1 MCSARVVPDCDISC
15 DKNQGTHGE
24 SEAMNSK
31 AAKGSSKST
40 VDTDKEL
47 AYWWT
52 LPKEKIS
59 EILKVDFKNGL
70 PLERVEEQRA
80 AFGTNIMEELKPTS
94 ISMLLFEGVKQPM
107 MILLLSIAAISF
119 VFRELVEAVVMLF
132 VVAAYVSVEFIN
144 KFRSDR
150 TMARLREL
158 TQPTTKVI
166 REGKEQE
173 ILTSDVVVGD
183 LMILSSGVRVAADAR
198 LIELSGLLVNEAT
211 LTGESVPVEKESQ
224 AKVAKNSSLAERVNC
239 VFSGTT
245 ILDGEG
251 KGIVLAVGQQSEF
264 GKIAREVQAAQ
275 KQQTPLQQAMTQLS
289 KTLALFA
296 IIVSL
301 VIPVVGFLRGLDF
314 NQMVLTWLALTFLM
328 IPGQPPVIITMALA
342 LASFELARKNVV
354 VKRLR
359 GAEALGSVTS
369 ILTDKTGTITENRMH
384 VEKFVLPNGAELTPQ
399 KIPKALNEKILLA
412 LPEYVSDPTDEAIA
426 EVLGTDSTPEK
437 QNPVS
442 FEGFSDGHPWRT
454 LTYRDNEVYVH
465 SIAGKP
471 ELLIESCAL
480 NSKEKERLE
489 NIIISEGKLGK
500 RVVAFASFQS
510 NTKELD
516 KLDGVEILALAV
528 LEDQVR
534 QGIDEAVVALK
545 EAGIK
550 TFIVTGDHMATTKA
564 VANKVGLDGKIVTG
578 DQLEKMSDRE
588 LHDTVQ
594 SVRLFA
600 RTTPSQKLR
609 LVKVLQ
615 SQGEEV
621 AVIGDGINDAPAIKS
636 ANVGVAMGEIGTDL
650 AKETAD
656 LVLTDDNYVHVRDAV
671 AIGRKAIDNFRK
683 GLTYYLS
690 AKAVLLSIFIVPLAI
705 GIPFPLAPIHIILIE
720 LLMDLASSTIFVTE
734 VAEPNVLKR
743 SPQKIDDFLNRS
755 IIMRIFRNGVG
766 LALGILAIYLSLYF
780 GTGNVVLSQTAAFV
794 TWLLGHIFLALNL
807 KQERVPLL
815 KQGFFSN
822 RFGTFWLISMIALTF
837 LITNVSLVFSYVN
850 TVSLP
855 PVVWLE
861 ILLVVFASTFWLEV
875 AKWVRLG
882 PHLRSENTCKA

>member
-15 DKNQGTHGE
+15 DKNQGTRGG
-24 SEAMNSK
+24 SDVMNSK

-94 ISMLLFEGVKQPM
+94 ISMLLLEGVKQPM

-132 VVAAYVSVEFIN
+132 VVAAYISVEFIN

-158 TQPTTKVI
+158 TQPTNKVI

-173 ILTSDVVVGD
+173 ISTSDVVVGD
-183 LMILSSGVRVAADAR
+183 LIILSSGVRVAADA
-198 LIELSGLLVNEAT
+198 LLMESSGLLVNEAT
-211 LTGESVPVEKESQ
+211 LTGESLPVKKQTEVE
-224 AKVAKNSSLAERVNC
+224 VAKNSNLAEKVNC

-251 KGIVLAVGQQSEF
+251 KAIVLAVGQQSEF
-264 GKIAREVQAAQ
+264 GKIAKEVQTAQ

-301 VIPVVGFLRGLDF
+301 IIPAVGFLRGLKLQ
-314 NQMVLTWLALTFLM
+314 QMVLTWLALTFLM

-342 LASFELARKNVV
+342 LASFELARKNVI

-369 ILTDKTGTITENRMH
+369 ILTDKTGTITENKMQ
-384 VEKFVLPNGAELTPQ
+384 VEKFVLPDGTELAPQ
-399 KIPKALNEKILLA
+399 KIPRALSEKILLA
-412 LPEYVSDPTDEAIA
+412 LPEYVNDPTDKAIA
-426 EVLGTDSTPEK
+426 QVLGVEFKREK
-437 QNPVS
+437 QILS

-454 LTYRDNEVYVH
+454 LTYRNHDMYVYAI
-465 SIAGKP
+465 SGEP
-471 ELLIESCAL
+471 ELLIESSAL
-480 NSKEKERLE
+480 HSRKKERLE
-489 NIIISEGKLGK
+489 NIVIKEGNLGK
-500 RVVAFASFQS
+500 RVVAFAAFQS
-510 NTKELD
+510 KIKELD
-516 KLDGVEILALAV
+516 KLDRIEILALAV
-528 LEDQVR
+528 LEDPVR
-534 QGIDEAVVALK
+534 QGIDKAIGVLK
-545 EAGIK
+545 DAGIK
-550 TFIVTGDHMATTKA
+550 TFIVTGDHTATTRA
-564 VANKVGLDGKIVTG
+564 IADKVGLKGEIITG
-578 DQLEKMSDRE
+578 DQSEKMNDKE
-588 LHDTVQ
+588 LYDAVQ
-594 SVRLFA
+594 SARLFA

-615 SQGEEV
+615 AQGEEV

-656 LVLTDDNYVHVRDAV
+656 LVLTDDNYVHVDDAV

-690 AKAVLLSIFIVPLAI
+690 AKAILLSIFIVPLAL

-734 VAEPNVLKR
+734 AAEPNILKR
-743 SPQKIDDFLNRS
+743 SPQRIGDFLNRS
-755 IIMRIFRNGVG
+755 IMVKILRNGVG
-766 LALGILAIYLSLYF
+766 LALGILTIYLSLYF

-822 RFGTFWLISMIALTF
+822 RFGTFWLITMVALTF
-837 LITNVSLVFSYVN
+837 LITNVSLVFSYIN
-850 TVSLP
+850 TVYLP
-855 PVVWLE
+855 PEVWLE

-875 AKWVRLG
+875 AKWVRVGL
-882 PHLRSENTCKA
+882 LSA